1 SERTV
6 LQTILLWPY
15 FLSSALVIFVIDVAV
30 RRVPSAAQ
38 LLQSARDPTR
48 LAADGT
54 SASAPFDAK
63 PAQERSKHAR
73 AS

>member
-1 SERTV
+1 MV

-15 FLSSALVIFVIDVAV
+15 FLSLALVIFVIDVAV
-30 RRVPSAAQ
+30 RRVPLATQ
-38 LLQSARDPTR
+38 LFQSARDPTR

-54 SASAPFDAK
+54 SASSLLGAK
-63 PAQERSKHAR
+63 PAEERSKHAR